1 MVLKVSDF
9 IIFLLT
15 LFQRVSMSKQGKI
28 VLGLISL
35 LPIALIIV
43 YGIFF
48 ITIFT
53 SVFRENV
60 HQTGQPAF
68 LMESM
73 NYMGYLQVTMALLV
87 ICAVGLL
94 IFYLIHALYNT
105 RLDNA
110 DRLVWILA
118 FLLINVI
125 AYPLYWWRQ
134 VWRAPQTPTYQS

>member
-1 MVLKVSDF
+1 
-9 IIFLLT
+9 
-15 LFQRVSMSKQGKI
+15 MSKQGKI

-35 LPIALIIV
+35 LPIALIII

-53 SVFRENV
+53 SVFRESA
-60 HQTGQPAF
+60 HQTGPPAF
-68 LMESM
+68 LEESM
-73 NYMGYLQVTMALLV
+73 GYMGYLQVTMALLV

-125 AYPLYWWRQ
+125 AYPIYWWRQ
-134 VWRAPQTPTYQS
+134 IWRAPETTTYQS